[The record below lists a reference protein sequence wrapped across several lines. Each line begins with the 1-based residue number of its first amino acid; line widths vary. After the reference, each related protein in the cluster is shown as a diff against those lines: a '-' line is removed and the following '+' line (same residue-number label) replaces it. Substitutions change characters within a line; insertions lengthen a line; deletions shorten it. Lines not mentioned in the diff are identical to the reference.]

1 MAANT
6 VPRLQILGAALLF
19 STGGAAIKA
28 CSLSSWQIASFRSGI
43 AALALL
49 LALPGSRRW
58 WQPRTLAVGAA
69 YAATMILYVSAN
81 KLTTAANTIFL
92 QSPAPLYLLLLGP
105 WLMQEKARREDLF
118 FASSLVLGLGL
129 FFLGVEPPQ
138 ETAPAPV
145 IGNALAAAA
154 GVTWA
159 LTILGLR
166 WLGQR
171 GGETGGEAE
180 ASVVAG
186 NLIAFLCCLP
196 FAWPVVD
203 SGMLDWALI
212 SYLGVFQI
220 GLAYF
225 FLTRG
230 VRRMTAFQ
238 ASLLILF
245 EPVLNAFWAWLVHG
259 EQPGPWSLAGCSLIL
274 GSTLLFTLRR

>member
-1 MAANT
+1 MAATT

-28 CSLSSWQIASFRSGI
+28 CSLSNWQIASFRSGI

-49 LALPGSRRW
+49 LALPASRRW

-92 QSPAPLYLLLLGP
+92 QSTAPLYLLLLGP
-105 WLMQEKARREDLF
+105 WLMREKVRRQDLLF
-118 FASSLVLGLGL
+118 GSSLALGLAL
-129 FFLGVEPPQ
+129 FFLGVEPPR

-145 IGNALAAAA
+145 IGNALAATA
-154 GVTWA
+154 GLTWA

-166 WLGQR
+166 WLGR
-171 GGETGGEAE
+171 RDGKIGGGAE

-186 NLIAFLCCLP
+186 NLIACLCCLP
-196 FAWPVVD
+196 LAWPVV
-203 SGMLDWALI
+203 SSRMLDWALVG
-212 SYLGVFQI
+212 YLGVFQI

-230 VRRMTAFQ
+230 VRRISALET
-238 ASLLILF
+238 SLLILL

-259 EQPGPWSLAGCSLIL
+259 EQPGPWSIAGCSLIL